1 VLASLDQ
8 TCDVTSPVLLLPAG
22 LAWLRSVVDCAQL
35 LLCVCVKMRAM
46 LACALISVARGEEG
60 APCDTY
66 GSVGTPC
73 VGAYSLLRAMY
84 SAYDGPLYFV
94 RRASDNTTRAV
105 SVRSAGGFADTS
117 TQVRTCASEGVVLL
131 LVVGGAVCSDVA
143 IWRK

>member
-1 VLASLDQ
+1 M
-8 TCDVTSPVLLLPAG
+8 TSPVLLLPAG

-35 LLCVCVKMRAM
+35 LLCVGVKMRPM

-66 GSVGTPC
+66 GSAGTPC

-117 TQVRTCASEGVVLL
+117 TQVRSEGVVLL
-131 LVVGGAVCSDVA
+131 LVVAWCGVQ
-143 IWRK
+143 